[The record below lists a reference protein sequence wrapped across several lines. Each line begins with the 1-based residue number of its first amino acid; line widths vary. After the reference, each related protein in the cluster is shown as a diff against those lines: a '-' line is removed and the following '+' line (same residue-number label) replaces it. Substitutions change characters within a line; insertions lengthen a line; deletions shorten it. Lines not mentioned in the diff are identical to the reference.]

1 MARKSKSNISLLN
14 LAEIRNGGIFLA
26 LRKGANELCNRE
38 TGKAAILSAKGVPGQ
53 YQKKISVIICSANRF
68 EMAADAAKS
77 IISQDFPK
85 DMYEI
90 ILVNNS
96 GRDFPGHLLPSSVHI
111 VDEEILGLSR
121 ARNRGAEAAK
131 GEYLLFVDDDS
142 RACDGL
148 LKEIYSAFER
158 HPKTAIVGGQI
169 YLKLPNPLPEVFLEG
184 KEAIWSGFTVPYN
197 KFKEAREQY
206 EFPYGA
212 CFAIRHSV
220 LDMIGGFSLE
230 YGRVGND
237 FAGGEETALCFAAR
251 RLGFKIGIE
260 PRAAVEHLV
269 ERGRFTKEHIKRTI
283 RAGILTTH
291 RLYLDGYAPGGWTH
305 NYVKERIKIIQE
317 ELKRLQSD
325 GDKKAEL
332 YKKSELDAFIELRER
347 YFNII

>member
-1 MARKSKSNISLLN
+1 MRKNKPNISLLN
-14 LAEIRNGGIFLA
+14 LSEIKNSGILLA
-26 LRKGANELCNRE
+26 LRKGVNELFGRRA
-38 TGKAAILSAKGVPGQ
+38 GKMSVAPSKCEHRP

-85 DMYEI
+85 AMLEV

-96 GRDFPGHLLPSSVHI
+96 GGEFPRELLPPSVKLI
-111 VDEEILGLSR
+111 NEPILGLSR
-121 ARNRGAEAAK
+121 ARNRGAEAAV
-131 GEYLLFVDDDS
+131 GEYLLFIDDDS

-148 LKEIYSAFER
+148 LSEIYSAFEN
-158 HPKTAIVGGQI
+158 HKKTAIVGGQI
-169 YLKLPNPLPEVFLEG
+169 YLKLPSPVPEVFLEG
-184 KEAIWSGFTVPYN
+184 REALWSGYTVPYN
-197 KFKEAREQY
+197 KFKEVREQY

-220 LDMIGGFSLE
+220 LDMVGGFSLR
-230 YGRVGND
+230 YGRIGND
-237 FAGGEETALCFAAR
+237 FAGGEETALCFAVR

-269 ERGRFTKEHIKRTI
+269 ERDRFSAEHIKKTI

-291 RLYLDGYAPGGWTH
+291 RLYLDGYAPSGWSYK
-305 NYVKERIKIIQE
+305 YVTERIKIIQE
-317 ELKRLQSD
+317 ELERLHRF

-332 YKKSELDAFIELRER
+332 YKKSELDAFVELCDR
-347 YFNII
+347 YFKDIV